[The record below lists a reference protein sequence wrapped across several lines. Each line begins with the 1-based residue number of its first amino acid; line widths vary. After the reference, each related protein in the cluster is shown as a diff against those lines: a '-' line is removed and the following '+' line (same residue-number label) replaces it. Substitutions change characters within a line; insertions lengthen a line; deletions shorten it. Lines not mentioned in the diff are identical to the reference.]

1 MTSASGPVTTNADL
15 ISDPESYTWDPLD
28 GELTKKLDERPYVS
42 LSRDRRLA
50 AQGLPES
57 SEVEAAEGE
66 INDEEMSLFDIHMP
80 GVMTLD
86 EVKPLDL
93 DHSLL
98 LVQGSL
104 VHMMV
109 RRFRYSRQTS
119 RADMVGL

>member
-1 MTSASGPVTTNADL
+1 MIP
-15 ISDPESYTWDPLD
+15 DPESYTWDPLD
-28 GELTKKLDERPYVS
+28 GELTKKLDERRYVS
-42 LSRDRRLA
+42 LSRDRQLA

-57 SEVEAAEGE
+57 TEAESAEEE
-66 INDEEMSLFDIHMP
+66 INDEEMSLFDLHMP

-86 EVKPLDL
+86 EVKTLDL

-109 RRFRYSRQTS
+109 RRSQCWRIQ
-119 RADMVGL
+119 AGLLT